1 MVETWWH
8 GVDYNVNLIAICLLI
23 LGSLFFCMYSMCC
36 NVLLFYDI
44 NLIAFQK
51 KDIFFSSR
59 TWTYWIIGFQ
69 NRRKDVEILLPVTS
83 RIPSVHDWS
92 VDGMI
97 TYVNKQVEV

>member
-1 MVETWWH
+1 ML
-8 GVDYNVNLIAICLLI
+8 YLYLSALVNISPLSKLSCSIFKQFGFLPIEIA
-23 LGSLFFCMYSMCC
+23 
-36 NVLLFYDI
+36 
-44 NLIAFQK
+44 A
-51 KDIFFSSR
+51 R
-59 TWTYWIIGFQ
+59 Q